1 MIRLLFYVASWMLGL
16 CFALFLMFCPSASR
30 AAPACFPAESSASA
44 MLPEIVGDQSGCAAV
59 WFCDEGTGSWVRH
72 FIVGHDAEC
81 DYGYAKAI
89 AQLALTHQQ
98 KVDLWNTTFTVP
110 ATNPADAGGIALA
123 IAVPAPVT
131 PPPSGLTVK
140 EAKVYKLVTG
150 VNTALKFTLVGTTKL
165 GTPCDTSLKVGAL
178 YRIDRTLVTFP
189 KGVIVPPATFAKC
202 D

>member
-1 MIRLLFYVASWMLGL
+1 MRHIVLSVLMLSGVAH
-16 CFALFLMFCPSASR
+16 

-98 KVDLWNTTFTVP
+98 KVDLWNATFT
-110 ATNPADAGGIALA
+110 ATGASPADAGGIALA

-140 EAKVYKLVTG
+140 DAKVYKLVTG
-150 VNTALKFTLVGTTKL
+150 VNASPKFSLVGTTKL